1 MRLLYSVAVSS
12 RDSWIETAEGQKL
25 FARAWEAGPGAPA
38 VGIVHGLGDHSGRWE
53 KVGRGLQ
60 TSGFSAYAL
69 DLPGHGR
76 SDGRRGHVR
85 SWDDY
90 RVAVTRWMDVL
101 RGDDDG
107 RRWALLGHS
116 LGGLIALD
124 WALQNPGRVD
134 ALVLSAPPFEL
145 SLHPAAIKVHAARLI
160 GLLWPG
166 FTQAN
171 GIPPSLLSHDP
182 EVIRAHRA
190 DPWVHFRI
198 SARLFL
204 ELQGMRRALAKTSE
218 SLSIPTLLIQGGA
231 DPVTSAAGCALWARS
246 SRNGTVTYRE
256 YPGLFHEVLNEPE
269 APAILSEIIG
279 WLKKT
284 LGALGQ
290 GPDSVSR
297 SATDSTHPR

>member
-1 MRLLYSVAVSS
+1 MPESSSVET
-12 RDSWIETAEGQKL
+12 WIQTSEGQKL
-25 FARAWEAGPGAPA
+25 FTRAWEAAPGSPA

-53 KVGRGLQ
+53 RVGRTLQ
-60 TSGFSAYAL
+60 ASGFSACAL

-76 SDGRRGHVR
+76 SDGKRGHVR

-90 RVAVTRWMDVL
+90 RLALTRWMEVL
-101 RGDDDG
+101 RKDDGG

-124 WALQNPGRVD
+124 WAVVNPGRVD

-145 SLHPAAIKVHAARLI
+145 SLHPAAIKVHAARLV

-166 FTQAN
+166 FTQSN

-190 DPWVHFRI
+190 DRLVHFRI

-204 ELQGMRRALAKTSE
+204 ELQRMRRT
-218 SLSIPTLLIQGGA
+218 LSRAAGSSNLPTLLIQGGA
-231 DPVTSAAGCALWARS
+231 DPVTSPAGSALWAKT
-246 SRNGTVTYRE
+246 SRNGNVTYKE

-269 APAILSEIIG
+269 GAAILEDVIV
-279 WLKKT
+279 WLKQT
-284 LGALGQ
+284 MGQ
-290 GPDSVSR
+290 GPDSASK
-297 SATDSTHPR
+297 SATDSIHPR

>member
-1 MRLLYSVAVSS
+1 MWLLYSVGVSS
-12 RDSWIETAEGQKL
+12 HDSWIETTEGPRL
-25 FARAWEAGPGAPA
+25 FARAWESDPGAPA

-53 KVGRGLQ
+53 RVGHTLQ
-60 TSGFSAYAL
+60 ASGFSAYAL

-76 SDGRRGHVR
+76 SDGKRGHVR

-90 RVAVTRWMDVL
+90 RAAVTRWMDAL
-101 RGDDDG
+101 RKDDGG

-124 WALQNPGRVD
+124 WAQQNPGRVD

-145 SLHPAAIKVHAARLI
+145 SLHPAAIKVHAARLV

-166 FTQAN
+166 FTQSN

-182 EVIRAHRA
+182 EVIRAHRS
-190 DPWVHFRI
+190 DRLVHFRI

-204 ELQGMRRALAKTSE
+204 ELQRMRHTLARGATSNT
-218 SLSIPTLLIQGGA
+218 IPTLLVQGGA
-231 DPVTSAAGCALWARS
+231 DPVTSPAGTALWAKS
-246 SRNGTVTYRE
+246 SRNGTVTYKE

-269 APAILSEIIG
+269 GPAILAEIIA

-284 LGALGQ
+284 LGQ
-290 GPDSVSR
+290 GPGSATK
-297 SATDSTHPR
+297 SATDSSHPR